1 MKFHLNPIL
10 KFWTE
15 IERENCRKWLPESNA
30 EAIAQILKTWEAEGN
45 AMRYVNR
52 RGLICWKATPKF
64 LDQLCDRKRDAFEES
79 KDW

>member
-1 MKFHLNPIL
+1 MKIHLNTIL

-15 IERENCRKWLPESNA
+15 VELENCRKWLPESKV
-30 EAIAQILKTWEAEGN
+30 EAIAQILKKWEEEGN

-52 RGLICWKATPKF
+52 RGQICWKATPKF
-64 LDQLCDRKRDAFEES
+64 LDQLCDRKLDAFKDS